1 MSMNTVPLD
10 REQLNS
16 AVHGADWLSDQPLSP
31 RETSERPAL
40 RLAPAPQARK
50 RGMNALA
57 GSLTAVAVILVTL
70 FAQLGLSIA
79 VSEGAY
85 EARALQLELR
95 DLTRVERVL
104 TQNAA
109 KLASPQNLAANA
121 AQLGMVQNT
130 TPATLRLSD
139 GAVLGTLGGPTSAV
153 ASNVVP
159 NATLEGLPIIDAN
172 GLLIDRN
179 PEQAAAAAAV
189 VSNAPVPWE
198 GALPAP
204 QTH

>member
-1 MSMNTVPLD
+1 MSANTVPLD
-10 REQLNS
+10 REML
-16 AVHGADWLSDQPLSP
+16 AAATDVDWLGDQPFAAPGTEAGSH
-31 RETSERPAL
+31 L
-40 RLAPAPQARK
+40 RLAPEPAPKK
-50 RGMNALA
+50 RGLGPLA
-57 GSLTAVAVILVTL
+57 GALTAVGVILVTL

-85 EARALQLELR
+85 EARALQLELK

-104 TQNAA
+104 SQNAT

-121 AQLGMVQNT
+121 TQLGMVQNT

-139 GAVLGTLGGPTSAV
+139 SAVLGQLGGPTTAV
-153 ASNVVP
+153 ASSVVS
-159 NATLEGLPIIDAN
+159 NTTLEGLPIVDAN
-172 GLLIDRN
+172 GLLVDRN
-179 PEQAAAAAAV
+179 PEQAAQASAIVA
-189 VSNAPVPWE
+189 NAPVAWE

>member
-1 MSMNTVPLD
+1 MNAQTVPLD
-10 REQLNS
+10 RDELRRAVEGAAPALTPVPS
-16 AVHGADWLSDQPLSP
+16 ARPELHLVRAAPRRRRLTPLSG
-31 RETSERPAL
+31 A
-40 RLAPAPQARK
+40 
-50 RGMNALA
+50 
-57 GSLTAVAVILVTL
+57 LTAVAVILVTL

-104 TQNAA
+104 ALNAD
-109 KLASPQNLAANA
+109 KLASPQNLADNA
-121 AQLGMVQNT
+121 VRLGMVQNT

-139 GAVLGTLGGPTSAV
+139 NAVLGTLAGATSAV
-153 ASNVVP
+153 SGSLVP
-159 NATLEGLPIIDAN
+159 NATLEGLPVVDAD
-172 GLLIDRN
+172 GLLTERN
-179 PEQAAAAAAV
+179 AEQAAAAAEVPA
-189 VSNAPVPWE
+189 NAPVAWE

>member
-1 MSMNTVPLD
+1 MNSNTVPLYLEALPQD
-10 REQLNS
+10 
-16 AVHGADWLSDQPLSP
+16 DWLQDQPLASVESSRKPELQLVEAP
-31 RETSERPAL
+31 RKKGL
-40 RLAPAPQARK
+40 
-50 RGMNALA
+50 GALA

-104 TQNAA
+104 SQNAA
-109 KLASPQNLAANA
+109 KLASPQNLAVNA

-139 GAVLGTLGGPTSAV
+139 GAVLGTLEGPTAAV
-153 ASNVVP
+153 ATNTVSNVS
-159 NATLEGLPIIDAN
+159 LEGLPIVDAD
-172 GLLIDRN
+172 GLLVDRD
-179 PEQAAAAAAV
+179 PEQAVAAAATQA
-189 VSNAPVPWE
+189 NTPVPWE